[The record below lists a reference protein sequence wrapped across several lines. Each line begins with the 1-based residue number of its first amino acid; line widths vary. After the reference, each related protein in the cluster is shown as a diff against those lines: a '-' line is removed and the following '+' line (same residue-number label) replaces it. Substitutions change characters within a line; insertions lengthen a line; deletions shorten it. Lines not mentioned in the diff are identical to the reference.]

1 METADGSYRTVSI
14 LARWYA
20 DGAVARILAAIRE
33 RLPGMQSRIDPDCNV
48 GDGEYERGLIEG
60 ARLGSRR
67 YDNGGGE
74 DSSDL
79 KRWIVGVGIVL
90 SGAFIIGGWS
100 LSNQMAAQTV
110 KLDYVVD
117 TLKAQN
123 ERITQLERQRANE
136 RR

>member
-1 METADGSYRTVSI
+1 METATYRTV
-14 LARWYA
+14 LVRWHA
-20 DGAVARILAAIRE
+20 DRMLSWVRE
-33 RLPGMQSRIDPDCNV
+33 RLPWIMQSRIDPDCNV
-48 GDGEYERGLIEG
+48 GDSEYERGLMAG
-60 ARLGSRR
+60 ARLGGRR

-117 TLKAQN
+117 AVKAQN

>member
-1 METADGSYRTVSI
+1 METADGSYRTVNV
-14 LARWYA
+14 LVRWHL
-20 DGAVARILAAIRE
+20 DRMLSWVRQ
-33 RLPGMQSRIDPDCNV
+33 RLPGMQSRIDPDCNI
-48 GDGEYERGLIEG
+48 GDSEYERGLVAG
-60 ARLGSRR
+60 ARLGGRR

-117 TLKAQN
+117 AVKAQN
-123 ERITQLERQRANE
+123 ERITQLERLANE